1 MPFFLLNHI
10 APEEEKSLEVEEFS
24 SRSTDQDGRQKEEA
38 ARKVDERKT
47 VIKRCSTFACSRSV
61 ILLYW
66 NCI

>member
-24 SRSTDQDGRQKEEA
+24 SRSTDEDDREKEGA

-47 VIKRCSTFACSRSV
+47 VIKRCS
-61 ILLYW
+61 
-66 NCI
+66 